1 MHITQTFNL
10 LKAAAGTE
18 DVLSVA
24 VYNYTISTSQ
34 AKVTFR
40 VDFPQVSSLDL
51 ETLEKAFLAGLT
63 EGVNRLEP
71 DSIVI
76 AEGDDNKMVKMQ

>member
-1 MHITQTFNL
+1 MYITQTFNL

-24 VYNYTISTSQ
+24 VYNYTVSTSQ

-40 VDFPQVSSLDL
+40 VDFPQDSPLDL
-51 ETLEKAFLAGLT
+51 ETLEDAFLAGLT
-63 EGVNRLEP
+63 EGADRLEP

-76 AEGDDNKMVKMQ
+76 TEGITTRC

>member
-40 VDFPQVSSLDL
+40 VDFPQDSSLDL
-51 ETLEKAFLAGLT
+51 ETMEEAFLAGLT

-76 AEGDDNKMVKMQ
+76 AEGEDG